1 MRATNRD
8 GGFFTGMNKLA
19 SILKPLMP
27 ILAAAYGT
35 ALIFVT
41 AMPIDGNS
49 PGFGG
54 ELLSWLL
61 TLAGIG
67 LTLFLVQR
75 VEPKLFPDAKQLQ
88 LKRPMALV
96 IVGLLLIAPLWFVAK
111 EYIIYGLM
119 QLVHSVQM
127 EPITYT
133 TPELREDLLSSVHA
147 VLLAP
152 ILEELC
158 FRQMAI
164 SPFRSRRAQVVVC
177 VVMAV
182 LFGMLHVRNFLGA
195 FIDAMFYG
203 MIFIWSRNIWNSV
216 ALHAGSNLTATLL
229 AVYCWLGIG
238 DLQMSKT
245 PLIILTDAK
254 VVVGSIVLFLVGIL
268 LITIKRKQLN
278 NEQKTIPS

>member
-1 MRATNRD
+1 
-8 GGFFTGMNKLA
+8 MNKIVSL
-19 SILKPLMP
+19 LKPLMP

-75 VEPKLFPDAKQLQ
+75 VEPKLFPDAKQFQ

-96 IVGLLLIAPLWFVAK
+96 IVGLLLIAPLWFVTK

-127 EPITYT
+127 EPVFM
-133 TPELREDLLSSVHA
+133 PCCLPQFSKN
-147 VLLAP
+147 
-152 ILEELC
+152 
-158 FRQMAI
+158 
-164 SPFRSRRAQVVVC
+164 C
-177 VVMAV
+177 V
-182 LFGMLHVRNFLGA
+182 
-195 FIDAMFYG
+195 
-203 MIFIWSRNIWNSV
+203 
-216 ALHAGSNLTATLL
+216 AGK
-229 AVYCWLGIG
+229 W
-238 DLQMSKT
+238 
-245 PLIILTDAK
+245 P
-254 VVVGSIVLFLVGIL
+254 
-268 LITIKRKQLN
+268 
-278 NEQKTIPS
+278 